1 MKFDLGLFI
10 KMNYNMSLAFSNEM
24 LNLISLFD
32 INPSSIKIEEHR
44 YEGADSSTYKEIV
57 CKFDEGRKELFIQ
70 AREGAEGVLTIE
82 SVDFMYAGS
91 FYSISDSELEYSIGY
106 YDGEAVEYIQETTN
120 AEPHSFLQ
128 FLYSGIKPDISLTI
142 NKQKLADKVLKENY
156 PVHEF
161 IYRSFNLN
169 QRKRRK
175 DQDGELPF
183 SI

>member
-1 MKFDLGLFI
+1 MKFNLGLFI
-10 KMNYNMSLAFSNEM
+10 TMNYNMSLVFSTEM

-32 INPSSIKIEEHR
+32 INPGSIKIEEHR
-44 YEGADSSTYKEIV
+44 YEGANISTYKEIV
-57 CKFDEGRKELFIQ
+57 CKFNEGQKELFIQ
-70 AREGAEGVLTIE
+70 AREGTEGVLNIE

-91 FYSISDSELEYSIGY
+91 FYSISDSELEYSIGC
-106 YDGEAVEYIQETTN
+106 YDSEAVKYIQETTN
-120 AEPHSFLQ
+120 AEPHSVLQ
-128 FLYSGIKPDISLTI
+128 FLYSGIEPDISLTI

-169 QRKRRK
+169 QRKRIK
-175 DQDGELPF
+175 DQNGELPF